1 MEKYILIGAAAFFA
15 VMSLIA
21 LILYKADKV
30 KAEKGKW
37 RTKEATLLGFGFFGG
52 ALGALAGMKLF
63 RHKTKHWYFWVVN
76 VAGLAWQA
84 GLLVFL
90 AIAFIRAL

>member
-21 LILYKADKV
+21 LVLYKADKV

-84 GLLVFL
+84 GLLLLL
-90 AIAFIRAL
+90 AIVFIRSL

>member
-1 MEKYILIGAAAFFA
+1 MYGYILCGTAAFFA

-21 LILYKADKV
+21 LILYKVDKV

-63 RHKTKHWYFWVVN
+63 RHKTKHWYFWAVN
-76 VAGLAWQA
+76 ILGIALHIAV
-84 GLLVFL
+84 LVL
-90 AIAFIRAL
+90 IIMK

>member
-1 MEKYILIGAAAFFA
+1 MEKYLLIGAAAFFA

-63 RHKTKHWYFWVVN
+63 RHKTRHWYFWVVN

-90 AIAFIRAL
+90 TIAYIRAL

>member
-30 KAEKGKW
+30 KAEKKKW
-37 RTKEATLLGFGFFGG
+37 RIKEATLLGFGFFGG

-63 RHKTKHWYFWVVN
+63 RHKTKHWYFWAVN

-84 GLLVFL
+84 GLLAFL
-90 AIAFIRAL
+90 VIAFIRTL

>member
-1 MEKYILIGAAAFFA
+1 MEKYLLIGAAAFFA
-15 VMSLIA
+15 VMSLVA
-21 LILYKADKV
+21 LVLYKADKV

-52 ALGALAGMKLF
+52 AVGALAGMKLF

-76 VAGLAWQA
+76 WAGLVWQLA
-84 GLLVFL
+84 LLGFL
-90 AIAFIRAL
+90 AFKLIQAR

>member
-1 MEKYILIGAAAFFA
+1 MYGYILCGTAAFFA
-15 VMSLIA
+15 VMSLIT
-21 LILYKADKV
+21 LILYKVDKV

-63 RHKTKHWYFWVVN
+63 RHKTKHWYFWVIN
-76 VAGLAWQA
+76 YAGLVWQL
-84 GLLVFL
+84 GLLGFL
-90 AIAFIRAL
+90 AFKLIQSK